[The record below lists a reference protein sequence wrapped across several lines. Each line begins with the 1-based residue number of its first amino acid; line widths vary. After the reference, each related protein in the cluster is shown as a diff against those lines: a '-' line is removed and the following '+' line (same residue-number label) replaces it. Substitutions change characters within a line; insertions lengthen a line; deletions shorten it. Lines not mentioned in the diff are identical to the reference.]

1 MTASKQKD
9 TIRPMSKQ
17 KIQWLPLYKLPLF
30 TSLVDGIL
38 QDTKDMYPLLA
49 QAKDKPWIMDDAT
62 INRTIKL
69 YTERLEML
77 PTHTEQ
83 ITRWR
88 KEKLK
93 PYQKE
98 ELDRL
103 GKATIQTQELVQNI
117 LDMAKEM
124 QSFTIDQILAKD
136 DGELALDVLSG
147 KLKI

>member
-1 MTASKQKD
+1 MN
-9 TIRPMSKQ
+9 KQ

-30 TSLVDGIL
+30 AFLVDGML
-38 QDTKDMYPLLA
+38 QDTKDIYPLFL
-49 QAKDKPWIMDDAT
+49 QAKNKPWVMDDAT
-62 INRTIKL
+62 IHRTIKL

-88 KEKLK
+88 KEKLT
-93 PYQKE
+93 PTQKE

-103 GKATIQTQELVQNI
+103 EKATIQTQELVQNI
-117 LDMAKEM
+117 LDLANAMK
-124 QSFTIDQILAKD
+124 SYTIDQILAKD
-136 DGELALDVLSG
+136 EGELVLDVLSG